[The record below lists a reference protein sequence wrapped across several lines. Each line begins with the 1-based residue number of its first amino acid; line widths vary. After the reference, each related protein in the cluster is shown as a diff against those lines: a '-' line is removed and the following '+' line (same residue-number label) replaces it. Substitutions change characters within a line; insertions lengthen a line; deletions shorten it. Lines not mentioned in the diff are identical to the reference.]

1 MFVLLFMGM
10 NLDKSKFVM
19 PFTVPV
25 IRFIKAFSKDSVL
38 SEVLNCGFSRTTIVT
53 MSPTRLAFLS
63 EMMYLNCVLVEL
75 FHKDVEKK
83 IVVSIIRVSKRNLLM
98 LSTSSH

>member
-1 MFVLLFMGM
+1 
-10 NLDKSKFVM
+10 
-19 PFTVPV
+19 
-25 IRFIKAFSKDSVL
+25 
-38 SEVLNCGFSRTTIVT
+38 
-53 MSPTRLAFLS
+53 
-63 EMMYLNCVLVEL
+63 MMYLNCVLVEL